1 MPLPVKTKLVLARI
15 LNRCLRLGRG
25 LAGKDMRAVC
35 RRGGV
40 RWDLDLNEGIDL
52 CIYLF
57 GAYEGPVRRN
67 YRSLI
72 RPGAV
77 IFDIG
82 ANIGAHTL
90 PFADFAAE
98 GGRVYAFEPTDFAF
112 AKLRRN
118 LALNPRL
125 AGRVHPKQRLLVE
138 NDRTAPPPTI
148 CASWPVN
155 RWTSPVTEADI
166 DAWHLG
172 RGMALAGASLAT
184 ADRCF
189 EEEGLDRLDLVKI
202 DVDGNEASVL
212 RGFRRALAAHR
223 PAIVI
228 ELAPSVHDR
237 NCGNTFDDYVG
248 FLAGLG
254 YRFRDAT
261 TLRPLPADGPALRA
275 LIPSG
280 ASVNAL
286 LTVDRT

>member
-1 MPLPVKTKLVLARI
+1 MLLPVKTKLVLARI
-15 LNRCLRLGRG
+15 LNRCLRFGRG
-25 LAGKDMRAVC
+25 LMGRNMRTVC
-35 RRGGV
+35 HRGGF

-57 GAYEGPVRRN
+57 GAYEGPVRNN
-67 YRSLI
+67 YRPLI
-72 RPGAV
+72 KPGAV

-82 ANIGAHTL
+82 ANIGAHAL
-90 PFADFAAE
+90 PFAEAAGE

-112 AKLRRN
+112 AKLCRN
-118 LALNPRL
+118 LALNPGL

-138 NDRTAPPPTI
+138 DDQAALPPTI

-155 RWTSPVTEADI
+155 RWTSPITEADI

-172 RGMALAGASLAT
+172 RGMALAGASPAT

-189 EEEGLDRLDLVKI
+189 EEEGLERLDLVKI

-228 ELAPSVHDR
+228 ELAPIVHDR
-237 NCGNTFDDYVG
+237 NAGNTFDDYIS

-254 YRFRDAT
+254 YRFRDAV
-261 TLRPLPADGPALRA
+261 TLRSLPADGPALRA
-275 LIPSG
+275 LIPTG
-280 ASVNAL
+280 ASINAL
-286 LTVDRT
+286 LTTDRA